1 MSLSTITKT
10 APQNHQSRLVYEY
23 SFTVHNSEDND
34 TRELIAAFVGVPS
47 TKDWQ
52 QWLAGWNSCDYFL
65 VASPNLVRTI

>member
-10 APQNHQSRLVYEY
+10 APQIQQSRIVYEY
-23 SFTVHNSEDND
+23 SLTVHNSEDND
-34 TRELIAAFVGVPS
+34 TRELIAAFAFIPS
-47 TKDWQ
+47 LQDWQ